1 MISKISKFSILS
13 ILVLSFA
20 NCGTI
25 IHGSK
30 QDVVIVSDPKKA
42 QVNIDG
48 LNVGSTPHLARLTRK
63 NKHLVKVQLDGYL
76 PYEITLKRK
85 LDGWIFGNFLFGG
98 IIGIAVDAGTGSMY
112 RLTPTDIDAELKT
125 NANSYNKNKDE
136 LYLAVVLKPNTNWT
150 KFGELE
156 RAPADK

>member
-1 MISKISKFSILS
+1 MISKISEFFILS

-42 QVNIDG
+42 QVDIDG
-48 LNVGSTPHLARLTRK
+48 QSVGTTPYLARLTRK
-63 NKHLVKVQLDGYL
+63 NNHLVKVQLDGYL
-76 PYEITLKRK
+76 PHEVTLSRK
-85 LDGWIFGNFLFGG
+85 LDGWIFGNILFGG

-112 RLTPTDIDAELKT
+112 RLTPKDINAELKR
-125 NANSYNKNKDE
+125 NASSYNKNKDE
-136 LYLAVVLKPNTNWT
+136 LYLAVVLRPNHNWT

-156 RAPADK
+156 KAPAYK